1 MIAAARVMMPGAIL
15 LSGPPAAHAQIAW
28 PDVAIDSDMLA
39 SVILL
44 CALVVVC
51 WAFFST
57 RRVLRRE
64 RAIRQRVGELEAQ
77 LNDAEA
83 ALTAEPHML
92 VVWRERD
99 GAPERIVG
107 TMRGAAQVPEEPER
121 LLAFESWLDA
131 ESADALSASIAD
143 MRQNGTAFNIGV
155 RTLGNDLVEADG
167 RVAGGLATLRLRP
180 LAGER
185 KKMSELAYDARRLG
199 KQVERLSGMLDAAP
213 LPVWLRD
220 SERKL
225 IWANRAYIKAVEVP
239 DVGAVVSGGIELIRS
254 ERLEAPAPPSPPG
267 LLGRGHV
274 VIAGAK
280 RALDIHEL
288 NLADGI
294 AGFAVDVTE
303 LEEAEKELDRHTR
316 AHASTLDKLDT
327 AIAIFGADQ
336 RLRFHNAAYAELWSL
351 DPDWLATGPAE
362 GEILD
367 RLRAERRLPEQANY
381 RDWRARQLQAYTTL
395 DTRESWWYLPDG
407 RSLHVVCE
415 QHPFGGVTYLYEN
428 ATKEIQLE
436 SRYNE
441 LIEVQRETLDNLRE
455 GLALFGTDGRLRL
468 YNPAFSKLWNFDTA
482 RLEAHPHVE
491 DIVASAR
498 KLHDDDAMWDE
509 LKYGVTGLDTT
520 RKPLAGR
527 LKRSDGMVLEFA
539 SVPLGDGNT
548 LLTYVDVTDS
558 ARIEEALRERA
569 EALEAADRLK
579 TGFMSN
585 VSYELRTPLTNI
597 LGFSESLALG
607 IAGALEAKQQ
617 DYVRHIQTS
626 SQDLL
631 AIIDAILDLTTIDAG
646 AMELALDT
654 VDVARAMEETA
665 ESLAEWIGKR
675 DLTLTIEVAEDA
687 TSFRGDPK
695 RVRQIV
701 HNLLTNAIGFSTE
714 GGSVRMG
721 TRRDGGDILLW
732 VADTGKGIDPEF
744 QKRAFDRFQSSPVL
758 GGHRGPGLG
767 LAIVKSFVELHDG
780 KVSLLSQVNKGT
792 TVVCRFPAEGP
803 RSKPSA
809 SYQSRSGPMAAA

>member
-1 MIAAARVMMPGAIL
+1 
-15 LSGPPAAHAQIAW
+15 
-28 PDVAIDSDMLA
+28 
-39 SVILL
+39 
-44 CALVVVC
+44 
-51 WAFFST
+51 
-57 RRVLRRE
+57 
-64 RAIRQRVGELEAQ
+64 
-77 LNDAEA
+77 
-83 ALTAEPHML
+83 
-92 VVWRERD
+92 
-99 GAPERIVG
+99 
-107 TMRGAAQVPEEPER
+107 
-121 LLAFESWLDA
+121 
-131 ESADALSASIAD
+131 
-143 MRQNGTAFNIGV
+143 
-155 RTLGNDLVEADG
+155 
-167 RVAGGLATLRLRP
+167 
-180 LAGER
+180 
-185 KKMSELAYDARRLG
+185 
-199 KQVERLSGMLDAAP
+199 MLDAAP

-220 SERKL
+220 RERKL
-225 IWANRAYIKAVEVP
+225 IWANRAYIKAVEAP
-239 DVGAVVSGGIELIRS
+239 DVGAVVSGEIELVRA
-254 ERLEAPAPPSPPG
+254 ERLEPAAAERAVG

-274 VIAGAK
+274 VISGAK

-288 NLADGI
+288 QLADGA

-303 LEEAEKELDRHTR
+303 LEEAEKELDRHTK

-327 AIAIFGADQ
+327 AIAIFGPDQ
-336 RLRFHNAAYAELWSL
+336 RLRFHNSAYAELWSL
-351 DPDWLATGPAE
+351 DSDWLASGPME

-395 DTRESWWYLPDG
+395 ETRESWWYLPDG

-455 GLALFGTDGRLRL
+455 GLALFGTDGCLRL
-468 YNPAFSKLWNFDTA
+468 YNPAFA
-482 RLEAHPHVE
+482 RLWKLDSERLDTHPHVDE
-491 DIVASAR
+491 IVASTR

-509 LKYGVTGLDTT
+509 LKYGVTGLDTG
-520 RKPLAGR
+520 RKPLLRR
-527 LKRSDGMVLEFA
+527 LKRRDGSILEFA
-539 SVPLGDGNT
+539 SVPLADGNT

-607 IAGALEAKQQ
+607 IAGPLQTKQQ

-646 AMELALDT
+646 AMELALES
-654 VDVARAMEETA
+654 VDVAGTMEETA
-665 ESLAEWIGKR
+665 QALSDWIAKR

-687 TSFRGDPK
+687 AGFRGDRK
-695 RVRQIV
+695 RIRQIL

-721 TRRDGGDILLW
+721 ARRDGADILLW

-744 QKRAFDRFQSSPVL
+744 QKRAFDRFQSSPML

-767 LAIVKSFVELHDG
+767 LAIVKSFVELHEG

-792 TVVCRFPAEGP
+792 TVVCRFPADGP
-803 RSKPSA
+803 RNKPPS
-809 SYQSRSGPMAAA
+809 SYQSLSGPMVAA